1 MTREGPGRIFRRI
14 RQYSVAALVFG
25 LAVGCSSD
33 GRSDPPAGPPAG
45 APADLGALA
54 SKIGCAQI
62 TGKRNVRDLRQGTC
76 RTPQGRY
83 TMVTF
88 GTDQNR
94 DAWLTEATKWGGAY
108 LIGSR
113 FVVVGTPQSLGPLKE
128 KVGGE
133 LKMGDAHH

>member
-1 MTREGPGRIFRRI
+1 MTCEGRGGILRRTK
-14 RQYSVAALVFG
+14 RYCVAVLIFG

-33 GRSDPPAGPPAG
+33 HGSRAQAGPPAG
-45 APADLGALA
+45 APADIEGLA
-54 SKIGCAQI
+54 SKIGCTQI

-76 RTPQGRY
+76 RTSQGRY

-88 GTDQNR
+88 GTDRNR
-94 DAWLTEATKWGGAY
+94 DAWLSEATKWGGAY
-108 LIGSR
+108 LVGSR
-113 FVVVGTPQSLGPLKE
+113 FAVVGTPQSLESIKA